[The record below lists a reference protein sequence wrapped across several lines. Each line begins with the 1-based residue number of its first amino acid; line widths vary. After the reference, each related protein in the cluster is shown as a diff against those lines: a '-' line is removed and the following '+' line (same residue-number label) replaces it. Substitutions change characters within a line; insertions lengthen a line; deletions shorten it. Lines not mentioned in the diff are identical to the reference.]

1 MTNASQITRKA
12 KSNLAFAFRVLP
24 KERRRDMT
32 AFYAFCRI
40 IDDIA
45 DDPVLTP
52 ERKHSGLDE
61 WHCGLSDGFS
71 SPTPLQQEIV
81 DLRNRHGIPNELLLA
96 IIDGCRSDIE
106 PRRFQTYAELDH
118 YIWQVACAVGLVS
131 VRLFGCETAQSRAH
145 AEAMGRALQI
155 TNILRD
161 IAEDWENGHRLY
173 LPLDEMRRFGYSE
186 DQLAKQNRNQAFLKL
201 MRFQTERALGF
212 FAEAERLIPTHE
224 RRKLAPS
231 RIMGAIYQT
240 LLETM
245 RDDGFQV
252 FHSRYRLGIARK
264 SAILL
269 RHWLSG

>member
-1 MTNASQITRKA
+1 MSDASHITRKA
-12 KSNLAFAFRVLP
+12 KSNLAFALRVLP

-40 IDDIA
+40 IDDLA
-45 DDPVLTP
+45 DDPEIPP
-52 ERKHSGLDE
+52 ERKHSGLDA
-61 WHCGLSDGFS
+61 WYRGLSEGFS
-71 SPTPLQQEIV
+71 SPTSLQREVV
-81 DLRNRHGIPNELLLA
+81 DLRDRHFIPNELFLA

-131 VRLFGCETAQSRAH
+131 VRLFGCESAESRAH
-145 AEAMGRALQI
+145 AEAMGRALQL

-161 IAEDWENGHRLY
+161 IAEDWENGRRLY
-173 LPLDEMRRFGYSE
+173 LPLDELQRSGYSE
-186 DQLAKQNRNQAFLKL
+186 DQLAGQVHDRAFLNL
-201 MRFQTERALGF
+201 MEFQAGRALGF
-212 FAEAERLIPTHE
+212 FDEAERLIPRHE

-231 RIMGAIYQT
+231 RIMGAIYQK

-252 FHSRYRLGIARK
+252 FQTRYRLGTARK

-269 RHWLSG
+269 RHWLHG